1 MLQPAPS
8 VFAIG
13 RNYVGHIK
21 ELNNERPTEPVV
33 FLKTNSALRDLN
45 AGNQM
50 AFANETYDHECEV
63 VLEIGQDLPLGSKP
77 TWDSVRGIRLG
88 LDLTRRAKQSELKS
102 KGLPW
107 TLAKSFKGAG
117 VLSSMIDKSQVPDLN
132 NIEFSLHINGEL
144 RQQGQSSMMIWNV
157 PDILACLCTFTDLR
171 AGDLVFTGT
180 PEGVGPIRVGDRI
193 DLTLLHTAI
202 KFSGVL

>member
-1 MLQPAPS
+1 MLKSQS
-8 VFAIG
+8 IFAIG

-33 FLKTNSALRDLN
+33 FLKTNAALRDLSSD
-45 AGNQM
+45 NQM
-50 AFANETYDHECEV
+50 AFADETFDHECEV
-63 VLEIGQDLPLGSKP
+63 VLEIGRDITLGSKP
-77 TWDSVRGIRLG
+77 SWDDVKGIRLG

-117 VLSSMIDKSQVPDLN
+117 VLSPMIDKSDIPNLN
-132 NIEFSLHINGEL
+132 NIEFSLHINGTL
-144 RQQGQSSMMIWNV
+144 RQQGQTSMMIWGV
-157 PDILACLCTFTDLR
+157 PDILAYLCTFTDLR

-193 DLTLLHTAI
+193 DLALLNTAF